1 MGVHGGNRAPP
12 PDFRRNRNKIS
23 PSWSSTFPFFQI
35 FGPSYG
41 PVTSLWFILYRRD
54 DKAKYT
60 VLEAQNKRL
69 GTLILSKYLAREGE
83 S

>member
-1 MGVHGGNRAPP
+1 MVHYPLL
-12 PDFRRNRNKIS
+12 FR
-23 PSWSSTFPFFQI
+23 I
-35 FGPSYG
+35 FRPSYG

-69 GTLILSKYLAREGE
+69 GTLILSRYLAREGE
-83 S
+83 SISLFFYDLILQL

>member
-1 MGVHGGNRAPP
+1 MVHYLSSWI
-12 PDFRRNRNKIS
+12 FR
-23 PSWSSTFPFFQI
+23 
-35 FGPSYG
+35 PSYG

-69 GTLILSKYLAREGE
+69 GTLILLSRYLAREGE
-83 S
+83 SIS